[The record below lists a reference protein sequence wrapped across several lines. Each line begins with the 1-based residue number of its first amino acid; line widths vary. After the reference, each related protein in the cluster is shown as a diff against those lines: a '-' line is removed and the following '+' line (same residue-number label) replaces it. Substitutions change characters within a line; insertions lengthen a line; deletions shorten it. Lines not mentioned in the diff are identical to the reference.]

1 MAGKPR
7 ARRNKETQELEPPWA
22 NIRRQWAASDPV
34 EVDKAQQRAQQL
46 IEGGYGA
53 INWADSSGLR
63 G

>member
-7 ARRNKETQELEPPWA
+7 ARRNKVTQELEPPWA

-34 EVDKAQQRAQQL
+34 EVDKAQQRAKQL

-53 INWADSSGLR
+53 VSWTDLLGER
-63 G
+63 